1 MATDLL
7 AKNGILNDSEATQ
20 TLLQNVTSAFQF
32 KTLSKKLKGVI
43 RPLGDHV
50 WPKQARGS
58 SSLPPAP
65 HEPSSAQLH
74 NARELVNH
82 NYQGTKEQLEPIAL
96 LIASHSSGEC
106 KRLTSAMKNLVESKF
121 PGLPR
126 KKRVPKKTIV
136 HDSHGDVIPPRTWS
150 HMRRNAYELLEINY
164 PKLDEQERVKMAEY
178 LARHVESR
186 RNRFSKM
193 TKEVREILD
202 NYKRHQNLQQ
212 SLAVG
217 SDKVESNMASMQLD
231 QNYQYFRTNPTLLTK
246 SRLDAFRKQVE
257 SAGYKE
263 DKQYQH
269 RLKELEAMLAR

>member
-1 MATDLL
+1 
-7 AKNGILNDSEATQ
+7 
-20 TLLQNVTSAFQF
+20 
-32 KTLSKKLKGVI
+32 
-43 RPLGDHV
+43 
-50 WPKQARGS
+50 
-58 SSLPPAP
+58 
-65 HEPSSAQLH
+65 
-74 NARELVNH
+74 
-82 NYQGTKEQLEPIAL
+82 
-96 LIASHSSGEC
+96 
-106 KRLTSAMKNLVESKF
+106 VES
-121 PGLPR
+121 
-126 KKRVPKKTIV
+126 
-136 HDSHGDVIPPRTWS
+136 
-150 HMRRNAYELLEINY
+150 YEKE
-164 PKLDEQERVKMAEY
+164 LDEQERVKMAEY